1 MDKGRT
7 CTAERCMDL
16 HSRYPGI
23 MDLKGR
29 AQKRLPKFVWEYL
42 DSGTG
47 VEATKARN
55 RAALDRVGFA
65 PSILHGPITPD
76 LSTRFLGQD
85 YPLPFGVAPIGM
97 SGLIW
102 PDAEGHL
109 ARSAA
114 VAGIPYAMSTVA
126 SQSPEDIAP
135 HLGDHAWFQL
145 YPPKKPEI
153 RLDLLD
159 RARRAGFG
167 TLVLTVDVPV
177 ASRRER
183 QTRSGLTQPPKLTP
197 RLLAQ
202 VAMRPAWAMGM
213 ARRGMP
219 RMRTLDKYVDGQ
231 SNLPSTAHIGYILRT
246 SPDLDYVRW
255 LRDHWQGAF
264 IIKGVMRAQ
273 DAATL
278 EAIGVDA
285 LWVSNHAGRQFDG
298 ALATIETLPEIRTAT
313 RLPLV
318 FDSGVEG
325 GLDVLRALALGA
337 DFIMLGRAFHF
348 ALAALGAAGPAHLI
362 DILAQD
368 MIANMGQMGARQLRN
383 LPPVINLHQS

>member
-1 MDKGRT
+1 
-7 CTAERCMDL
+7 MDL
-16 HSRYPGI
+16 HSKYPSL
-23 MDLKGR
+23 MDLKAR
-29 AQKRLPKFVWEYL
+29 AQKRLPKFVWEFL

-55 RAALDRVGFA
+55 RAALDRVGFL

-76 LSTRFLGQD
+76 LRTRFLGQD
-85 YPLPFGVAPIGM
+85 YPLPFGVAPVGM

-114 VAGIPYAMSTVA
+114 HAGLPYALSNVA
-126 SQSPEDIAP
+126 SQTPEDIAP
-135 HLGDHAWFQL
+135 HLGAQAWFQL
-145 YPPKKPEI
+145 YPPKDPEI
-153 RLDLLD
+153 RLDLLE
-159 RARRAGFG
+159 RARRSGFT
-167 TLVLTVDVPV
+167 TLVMTVDVPV

-183 QTRSGLTQPPKLTP
+183 QTRSGLRQPPKLTP

-202 VAMRPAWAMGM
+202 IARRPVWAMGM
-213 ARRGMP
+213 ARGGMP

-231 SNLPSTAHIGYILRT
+231 SNLPPTAHVGYILRT
-246 SPDLDYVRW
+246 SPDMEYVRW
-255 LRDHWQGAF
+255 LRDYWDGAF
-264 IIKGVMRAQ
+264 VIKGVMRAQ
-273 DAATL
+273 DAAPL

-298 ALATIETLPEIRTAT
+298 APASIEALPGIRAAT

-337 DFIMLGRAFHF
+337 DFVMLGRAFHF
-348 ALAALGAAGPAHLI
+348 ALAALGKAGPAHLI
-362 DILAQD
+362 DILTQD
-368 MIANMGQMGARQLRN
+368 ITANMGQMGARQLGD
-383 LPPVINLHQS
+383 LPPIINLHQG